1 MADEPDIDDAEDVAE
16 GKAPKSAR
24 SWLKAIETAQKAF
37 EPYQT
42 RCNGIDKLYADLEK
56 LSNTGRDREFQ
67 MFWANIEVLKP
78 SVYSRPPVPVVV
90 PRFQD
95 GRPLYRLASEL
106 LERSTTVAFEM
117 GSIDDVMKQVRDD
130 LVIAGRGAPWVRY
143 ETKKQSDTTTE
154 RACIE
159 HVDRGDF
166 LHDPARKWA
175 EVGWVA
181 KRSWLTRAEMRK
193 RFSSISGKA
202 YQNASYGIRKDAR
215 DQGADDGL
223 SKAGVWEIWSKT
235 HNKVVWVVDGCEVML
250 DEGKPH
256 LTLEGF
262 FPCPRPAYATLQ
274 RRSLVPVPDV
284 SFYKDQLE
292 EVNQLTARIDA
303 LTDAIK
309 VRGFYPSGASDLAD
323 AIEAA
328 VKNTSDNAV
337 LVGVAN
343 WAATG
348 AGGALK
354 DTILWLPVVDVATV
368 VKTLIELRRQVIDD
382 IYQITGLSDIM
393 RGATA
398 ASETA
403 TAQQL
408 KSQYGSIRIRDRQE
422 ELIRVARDLTR
433 IAAEIMA
440 ENFDK
445 ATLLDMSQMD
455 IPSEA
460 DMAKQIKPLEQQAK
474 QIEAS
479 VRREMADPE
488 TQQLAQQHPDQAKQL
503 VEQAQGQIKEL
514 LEQAEK
520 LKGQPT
526 IEAVM
531 KLLRDQRT
539 RPFILDI
546 ETDSTIEPDENA
558 QKQRATEYLTAMGG
572 LLAQAVPAIQEI
584 PEVGPLI
591 GETIRFAQQQFRVGR
606 QLDGVVDQFVEGL
619 KARQASA
626 GQQQP
631 DPAAM
636 AAQAQA
642 EATAK
647 AAEGEQQIKASDASI
662 RKQEADVKAARD
674 VQDMQA
680 RQAEEEAKAKARADE
695 LDMKAME
702 AATRRQALEDD
713 RAAAAQKHQQAME
726 EGVIRLEILR
736 AQLAKIVAAPTPQPP
751 APDREAA

>member
-1 MADEPDIDDAEDVAE
+1 MADETDIDDAEDVAE
-16 GKAPKSAR
+16 GKAPKSAK

-56 LSNTGRDREFQ
+56 LANTGRDREFQ

-78 SVYSRPPVPVVV
+78 SVYSRPPVPVIV

-95 GRPLYRLASEL
+95 GRPLYRLTSEL
-106 LERSTTVAFEM
+106 LERSTVVAFEV
-117 GSIDDVMKQVRDD
+117 GDINAVMKEVRDD

-181 KRSWLTRAEMRK
+181 KRSWLTKAEMRK
-193 RFSSISGKA
+193 RFGKISGKA
-202 YQNASYGIRKDAR
+202 YQDASYGIRKDAR
-215 DQGADDGL
+215 EQGADDGL

-235 HNKVVWVVDGCEVML
+235 HNKVVWVADGCEVML

-256 LTLEGF
+256 LTLDGF

-309 VRGFYPSGASDLAD
+309 IRGFYPSGASDLAD
-323 AIEAA
+323 AIEVA
-328 VKNTSDNAV
+328 VKNTADNAV

-348 AGGALK
+348 AGSLK
-354 DTILWLPVVDVATV
+354 DTILWMPVQEVAAV

-433 IAAEIMA
+433 IVAEIMA

-455 IPSEA
+455 IPSDA
-460 DMAKQIKPLEQQAK
+460 DMAKKIRPLEQQAK
-474 QIEAS
+474 QIEAE
-479 VRREMADPE
+479 VRRELADPE
-488 TQQLAQQHPDQAKQL
+488 TQQLAQQHPDQAKKL

-514 LEQAEK
+514 LGQIEK
-520 LKGQPT
+520 LKVQPT

-531 KLLRDQRT
+531 KLLRDQRI

-572 LLAQAVPAIQEI
+572 LLAQAVPAIQQI

-619 KARQASA
+619 KARQAA
-626 GQQQP
+626 PQQEQP
-631 DPAAM
+631 DPGAM
-636 AAQAQA
+636 AAQTKAQSDAQSAQA
-642 EATAK
+642 D
-647 AAEGEQQIKASDASI
+647 QQVKLSDAAI

-674 VQDMQA
+674 VQAMQA
-680 RQAEEEAKAKARADE
+680 RQAEEEHKAKARADE

-702 AATRRQALEDD
+702 AAIRRQALEDE
-713 RAAAAQKHQQAME
+713 RTAAVQKHQQSME

-736 AQLAKIVAAPTPQPP
+736 AQLAKIVGTPTPQPP
-751 APDREAA
+751 ASNQEAA